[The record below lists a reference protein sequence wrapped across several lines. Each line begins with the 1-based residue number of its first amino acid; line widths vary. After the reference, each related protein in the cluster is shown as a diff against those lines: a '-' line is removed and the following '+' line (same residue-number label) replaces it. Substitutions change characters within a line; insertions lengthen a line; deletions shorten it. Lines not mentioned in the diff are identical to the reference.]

1 MNQANTLLTGL
12 MAGLLA
18 GIAHSETAATEPTH
32 AAPEFKIMSDA
43 EVQQHRERMAKLS
56 EAAREAYRSAEYEKL
71 KDRAEQEGY
80 RLPDEPPWTEASSA
94 DNNEA
99 GIQLTAAGTGEAP
112 PPGLG
117 PSEAYRATMKQ
128 RFERYLEERAER
140 RADAAAT
147 RPPGGPPVPVDG
159 HLAEQRESAAGQH
172 AEQQTRMEERKAEME
187 ARREGY
193 RAEMQE
199 RNAQAEARAEE
210 RQEGLLK
217 LRSNAAKPTSDT
229 DPETRSTQANVGEDP
244 RDRRVPEQL
253 KRLREAN
260 AAERQELRDQADQ
273 RIARQKAELEALRYR
288 QGDRAA
294 KPVDPPA
301 KQATAPGTPLE
312 APDSVPTKQAAGTAE
327 IEPAAAATAGDPGG
341 GVPAATDKDKI
352 GTSAARPP
360 APARGYYRQPPYPR
374 YPAIPYPAYPYYPNP
389 YWAPPR

>member
-1 MNQANTLLTGL
+1 MNQANTLLAGL

-18 GIAHSETAATEPTH
+18 GIAHSETAATESTH

-94 DNNEA
+94 DSKAA

-159 HLAEQRESAAGQH
+159 HLAEQRESAAGQR

-199 RNAQAEARAEE
+199 RNAQAEAPPKNARRNYSSCVPMPPNRHPTPIPKHARPRPMSLKTRATDGFPSSSSVCV
-210 RQEGLLK
+210 RPTPPNGK
-217 LRSNAAKPTSDT
+217 NFATKPTNGS
-229 DPETRSTQANVGEDP
+229 PG
-244 RDRRVPEQL
+244 
-253 KRLREAN
+253 KRPN
-260 AAERQELRDQADQ
+260 
-273 RIARQKAELEALRYR
+273 
-288 QGDRAA
+288 
-294 KPVDPPA
+294 
-301 KQATAPGTPLE
+301 
-312 APDSVPTKQAAGTAE
+312 S
-327 IEPAAAATAGDPGG
+327 
-341 GVPAATDKDKI
+341 
-352 GTSAARPP
+352 RP
-360 APARGYYRQPPYPR
+360 
-374 YPAIPYPAYPYYPNP
+374 
-389 YWAPPR
+389 